1 VPDSVVFAYQGDGDL
16 ASIGAA
22 EIVHAA
28 MRGERITVIFVNN
41 AIYGMTGGQMAP
53 TTLVG
58 QKATTALSAG
68 RKSIAAA
75 ASGLGDAATIPGA
88 AYVARVALS
97 SPGNVAKA
105 KTAIRKAFETQ
116 LAGEGFSLVEC
127 LSTCRQTGEWAR
139 MRQCAGWKRT

>member
-1 VPDSVVFAYQGDGDL
+1 
-16 ASIGAA
+16 
-22 EIVHAA
+22 
-28 MRGERITVIFVNN
+28 
-41 AIYGMTGGQMAP
+41 MAP

-58 QKATTALSAG
+58 QKATTAPFG
-68 RKSIAAA
+68 RQKEHCGSRLRV
-75 ASGLGDAATIPGA
+75 SEMLATIPGA

-127 LSTCRQTGEWAR
+127 LSTCPTNWG
-139 MRQCAGWKRT
+139 MGPV